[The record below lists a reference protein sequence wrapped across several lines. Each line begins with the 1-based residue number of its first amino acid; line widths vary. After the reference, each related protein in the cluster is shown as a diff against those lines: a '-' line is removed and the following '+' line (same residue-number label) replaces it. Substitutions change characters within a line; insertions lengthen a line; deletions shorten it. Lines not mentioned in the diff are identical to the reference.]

1 MKISKQKAIT
11 WNILDDQGNQAASLH
26 ADVRMGSGVTTSS
39 AIFMPQAI
47 AEMGADFENAKEAFR
62 MEVEELA
69 AGEGA
74 VMI

>member
-11 WNILDDQGNQAASLH
+11 WNIMDEQGNQAASLH
-26 ADVRMGSGVTTSS
+26 ADVRMGSGTTVSS
-39 AIFMPQAI
+39 AIFLPQAV
-47 AEMGADFENAKEAFR
+47 AEMGAEFEAAKEAFR
-62 MEVEELA
+62 IEVEELA

>member
-11 WNILDDQGNQAASLH
+11 WNIMDDQGNQAASLH
-26 ADVRMGSGVTTSS
+26 ADVRMCSGVTTSS
-39 AIFMPQAI
+39 AVFMPQAI
-47 AEMGADFENAKEAFR
+47 AEMGVDFENAKEAFR

>member
-1 MKISKQKAIT
+1 MKISKQKAMT
-11 WNILDDQGNQAASLH
+11 WNIMDDQGNQVASLH

-39 AIFMPQAI
+39 AIFSPQAI
-47 AEMGADFENAKEAFR
+47 GEMGAEFESAKEAFR

>member
-39 AIFMPQAI
+39 AIFMPLAI